1 MLEKYSKY
9 QNEINQHKRNNDR
22 LVQELAK
29 ASRSVD
35 EACQRNINLQD
46 QLEQF
51 KMKCGQLQQS
61 PHQQIS
67 RLLEEKEALVHKA
80 NSLEIDNISQR
91 NQFDQFARNKDIE
104 ILQLKKKIEALVEQ
118 YQKLERSKV
127 SDLQNTV
134 GKLNE
139 EIKRSDSK
147 EKEIVDYYEKD
158 KIDTE
163 QKVKMAIDLYNK

>member
-1 MLEKYSKY
+1 M
-9 QNEINQHKRNNDR
+9 EI
-22 LVQELAK
+22 
-29 ASRSVD
+29 S
-35 EACQRNINLQD
+35 
-46 QLEQF
+46 
-51 KMKCGQLQQS
+51 G
-61 PHQQIS
+61 
-67 RLLEEKEALVHKA
+67 
-80 NSLEIDNISQR
+80 
-91 NQFDQFARNKDIE
+91 
-104 ILQLKKKIEALVEQ
+104 LKKKIEALVEQ